1 MQVFEIHIYS
11 NCVVPEN
18 IHTPTTEDSLICTP
32 PPPRIFCSR
41 GSLMTPPPP
50 SPQEFPEFLNG
61 VFAYHTL
68 EIQSSLGT

>member
-1 MQVFEIHIYS
+1 MQVFEIHIYF

-32 PPPRIFCSR
+32 PPGFSVP
-41 GSLMTPPPP
+41 GGLWWPPP